1 MHWWPILVWFCFS
14 PVLVFFFCFCS
25 ALPRGLHCDGDLV
38 VESDGCGDVVDD
50 YDTARKAFV
59 SLAASWMALMNNW
72 ESDAKFNKYSYLLFC
87 FICVGVMSLI
97 FVGC

>member
-1 MHWWPILVWFCFS
+1 MGLVAPEANNALVAYIS
-14 PVLVFFFCFCS
+14 MVLFFPCVSFFCFCS

-72 ESDAKFNKYSYLLFC
+72 ESDVKFNEYIHGFFLC
-87 FICVGVMSLI
+87 
-97 FVGC
+97 